1 MSLEAALA
9 ANTAAIEKLIELLDV
24 SKSVEALVAQAE
36 VAPSNTASDQPATGV
51 PHAPSPQVE
60 VAVSKPEEP
69 SSPPAADVTQ
79 ITYQDA
85 LKAITQLANEKGR
98 QAAVDVLS
106 QFGLKKLTE
115 AKPEQY
121 QAIIEATR

>member
-9 ANTAAIEKLIELLDV
+9 ANTAAINKLIEMLDV

-51 PHAPSPQVE
+51 PHAHSPQVE

-69 SSPPAADVTQ
+69 SSPPAADVT
-79 ITYQDA
+79 TYQDA

-115 AKPEQY
+115 AKPEQFM
-121 QAIIEATR
+121 AIIEATHA